1 MLGVKKDILFKVL
14 AIVVCVVIWLSYS
27 ISYFWVEKP
36 KPNQDIVISQT
47 IGSGRWEVVSGGL
60 LRDIRRIAFDNNGK
74 RGVAVSLEG
83 HLLSSEDGGLTWDI
97 AGKMSFSEDGE
108 TWSDDPEMELI
119 NALAITDK
127 GLFIGTAV
135 DESSYG
141 AIYQLDSSGKWRV
154 QAGNY
159 GGLLAAS
166 NNSVMIGSKGLMIKL
181 LPNLANNQNSQN
193 GQNSQNKQVK
203 RSGVNTNTTSS
214 FNAKTRI
221 IDSQNIAFQQLPL
234 WAQINLYSI
243 DQKDENLLIAG
254 DYGIVCNSTDSGKSW
269 KNISPDKANKLPL
282 YGAVLGNEIGLVGGS
297 GGSFWRLNKTTGVW
311 QKITGLKKSLTIFA
325 IYADKEGHCVAGGG
339 DEVGNSP
346 FIVYSSDNGLSWQ
359 YELIPQNYGRVVS
372 VAKSANGV
380 FVATLDGHILLRKN
394 NIK

>member
-1 MLGVKKDILFKVL
+1 MLGVKKEVLFKVL
-14 AIVVCVVIWLSYS
+14 AIVVCIVIWLSYS
-27 ISYFWVEKP
+27 ISYFLVQKP
-36 KPNQDIVISQT
+36 KPDEGIAISQT

-60 LRDIRRIAFDNNGK
+60 LKDIRRIAFDNNGK
-74 RGVAVSLEG
+74 RGIAVSLEG
-83 HLLSSEDGGLTWDI
+83 HLLSSEDGGLSWDI

-108 TWSDDPEMELI
+108 TWSDEPEMELV

-127 GLFIGTAV
+127 GLFVGTAV

-166 NNSVMIGSKGLMIKL
+166 NNSVMVGSKGLMIKL
-181 LPNLANNQNSQN
+181 LPNLANS
-193 GQNSQNKQVK
+193 QNSQNKQAK
-203 RSGVNTNTTSS
+203 GSGINTS
-214 FNAKTRI
+214 TRTI
-221 IDSQNIAFQQLPL
+221 NSENIAFQQLPL

-254 DYGIVCNSTDSGKSW
+254 DYGLVCNSTDGGKSW

-282 YGAVLGNEIGLVGGS
+282 YSAVLGNEIGLVGGS

-325 IYADKEGHCVAGGG
+325 MYADKEGNCVAGGG
-339 DEVGNSP
+339 DEIGNSP
-346 FIVYSSDNGLSWQ
+346 FIIYSSDNGLSWQ

-394 NIK
+394 NAK